1 MRLAV
6 AATPGVAIPT
16 LEHFL
21 TSEHQLVRIFTTG
34 DKPVG
39 RGRSLTS
46 TEVAQWA
53 DDHGIECVKVDK
65 AIEMAA
71 LLEDIDCVVT
81 IAFGILLPQD
91 ILDIPAHGFINL
103 HFSLL
108 PAWRGAAPVQ
118 RAIENGD
125 DLLGIS
131 VFALDAGMDTGPIYR
146 QSSFPRD
153 DEMRSKEALEFLG
166 IQGVEL
172 IMKTLG
178 DISNSVLPVPQ
189 KSEGISL
196 ARKLSKSEGLID
208 WSQGAELINRK
219 VAAFYPNPI
228 AYTNFRSEVIKITK
242 SRMCSDFPSDILVL
256 PGEWI
261 VEKERVLMGTGSTPL
276 EIIQLLPQGRSEMKA
291 TDWARGARIDSGER
305 CG

>member
-196 ARKLSKSEGLID
+196 ARKLSKLEALID
-208 WSQGAELINRK
+208 WSQRAELINRK

-276 EIIQLLPQGRSEMKA
+276 EIIQLVPQGRSEMKA